1 MGCSWVVVAARAES
15 TPRAESNGEL
25 HLGHPALKD
34 RANQKTKKWFLAVEP
49 KKVHAP
55 ARSWSAS
62 HPMAKKAKKGKSSGK
77 KKGGKSKSKKGGK
90 SKSKSSSEKK
100 SADDDVAP
108 PAAADAAPYV
118 DPDPWF
124 TSGEVG
130 HTTTREVRAWYLR
143 DSGVLR
149 GPYEKEDLLKWF
161 TSATIDE

>member
-1 MGCSWVVVAARAES
+1 
-15 TPRAESNGEL
+15 
-25 HLGHPALKD
+25 
-34 RANQKTKKWFLAVEP
+34 
-49 KKVHAP
+49 
-55 ARSWSAS
+55 
-62 HPMAKKAKKGKSSGK
+62 MAKKAKKGKSSGK

>member
-1 MGCSWVVVAARAES
+1 
-15 TPRAESNGEL
+15 
-25 HLGHPALKD
+25 
-34 RANQKTKKWFLAVEP
+34 
-49 KKVHAP
+49 
-55 ARSWSAS
+55 
-62 HPMAKKAKKGKSSGK
+62 MAKKAKKGKSSGK

-100 SADDDVAP
+100 SADDDIAP
-108 PAAADAAPYV
+108 AAAADAAPYE

-143 DSGVLR
+143 DGGVLR